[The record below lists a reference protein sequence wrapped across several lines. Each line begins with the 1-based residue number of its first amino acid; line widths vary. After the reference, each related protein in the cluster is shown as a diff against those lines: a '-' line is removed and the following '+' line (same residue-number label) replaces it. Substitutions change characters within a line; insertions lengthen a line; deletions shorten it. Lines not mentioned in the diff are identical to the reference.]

1 MPTFKLSEDT
11 VSRLRK
17 KFEEFQND
25 RRKVHELITRYV
37 ADYRQFDGKSDDRK
51 EFLEEKYLPQAPSLS
66 HLVYD

>member
-11 VSRLRK
+11 ISRLRK

-37 ADYRQFDGKSDDRK
+37 ADYRQFDGKRDDRK
-51 EFLEEKYLPQAPSLS
+51 EFL
-66 HLVYD
+66 